1 MDESHGMDLL
11 GPGTTRAVLHAVC
24 VQCSVCQESVRLRSL
39 CPTFAS
45 VAVFINNARWAGVP
59 FLLKAGKALA
69 SRRAEIR
76 VQFHQVPGGLYQ
88 DKLGHDGDR
97 SSNELVRTPAR
108 TILHDQNP
116 ACHICNNARLGPSL
130 ALRPTHAR
138 D

>member
-1 MDESHGMDLL
+1 MLVLPIYWRGCAACCVRPCKGVLTILL
-11 GPGTTRAVLHAVC
+11 L
-24 VQCSVCQESVRLRSL
+24 RLCSL

-97 SSNELVRTPAR
+97 SSNELVRTPDQQRPSCESATTIAR
-108 TILHDQNP
+108 AP
-116 ACHICNNARLGPSL
+116 P
-130 ALRPTHAR
+130 
-138 D
+138 